1 MRLILRPAAEADWP
15 TVLAINADGVP
26 GVSGLDRA
34 ELSRLATEATYFQV
48 AERGG
53 VVLGYLLAFAPSAA
67 YGGEEFLWFREHAP
81 RALYVDQVAVADSAR
96 RDGIATRLYGDTITF
111 AAERG
116 FESLACEINL
126 RPPNPTSLNFHR
138 AIGFESCGKF
148 KTSDGRTVSLQ
159 LLDLSRAR
167 A

>member
-1 MRLILRPAAEADWP
+1 MRLRIRPAAEADWP
-15 TVLAINADGVP
+15 TVLAINAHGVP

-34 ELSRLATEATYFQV
+34 ELRRLATEATYFHV
-48 AERGG
+48 AEKGG
-53 VVLGYLLAFAPSAA
+53 RVLGYLLAFAPSAA
-67 YGGEEFLWFREHAP
+67 YDGEEFLWFRKHAP

-96 RDGIATRLYGDTITF
+96 REGLATRLYGDAAKF

-138 AIGFESCGKF
+138 TIGFESRGEF
-148 KTSDGRTVSLQ
+148 ETSDGRTVSLQ
-159 LLDLSRAR
+159 LLDFSRAR